1 MVMFLKKTDVKCLRF
16 HFCNYSSTIQF
27 TRCAIQPLE
36 WVWTFGG
43 PEGGKQ
49 YLEWPAEYE
58 TLSLGMLKT
67 YTSVPLHVK
76 THSNG

>member
-1 MVMFLKKTDVKCLRF
+1 VK
-16 HFCNYSSTIQF
+16 SQID
-27 TRCAIQPLE
+27 E
-36 WVWTFGG
+36 FGG

-67 YTSVPLHVK
+67 YTSLPLHVNITVEGK
-76 THSNG
+76 CDNNICLHSYPNSRQK